1 MCHKSNN
8 RNRYYLEEDDVRHF
22 HRMMK
27 SACDKHNPKYYS
39 KFKAW
44 CDDYFRIK
52 HRGISRGVGGIFFDD
67 LVSCVS
73 IVPLIP
79 ERTLVVRCREQIVD
93 NEVTVFFLTTITKT
107 ILAKC
112 FWQLSGSALIGT
124 READ

>member
-1 MCHKSNN
+1 MKEAMCHKSNT
-8 RNRYYLEEDDVRHF
+8 RNRYYLEEEDVRHF

-73 IVPLIP
+73 LVPLIP
-79 ERTLVVRCREQIVD
+79 
-93 NEVTVFFLTTITKT
+93 
-107 ILAKC
+107 
-112 FWQLSGSALIGT
+112 
-124 READ
+124 